1 MNKQVLIQN
10 VVKRH
15 IIRLA
20 TKDAIRESKKYKT
33 ANANRIRSEIT
44 HDVLELIGN
53 HLYSKTAFIKDITN
67 LYENTKNSL
76 KHIYEEIQKKPSL
89 WEKLKENLD
98 LDPKNIANALSDLV
112 PNLKSKLG
120 EWLED
125 VLGEIPFVNIVFKLS
140 KLEYSKT
147 LEWLE
152 KLYEKLPDNIKKNL
166 DNLKEKALSIKK
178 FIEKIW
184 DLLKQK
190 IKQSD
195 NKTINTAIYLV
206 YLGISQKIDNNT
218 FAKEKNNLIL
228 GLTGKIDSDKI
239 LDGLT
244 NEKLFDFVM
253 ALLEDYINIED
264 IVKYKSLPLQLYFL
278 YEEGYL
284 DQEMNILKGLKK

>member
-20 TKDAIRESKKYKT
+20 TRDAIRESKKYKT
-33 ANANRIRSEIT
+33 ANAHHIRNEIT
-44 HDVLELIGN
+44 PDVLELLGN

-140 KLEYSKT
+140 KLEYAKT

-152 KLYEKLPDNIKKNL
+152 KLYEKLPENIKKNL
-166 DNLKEKALSIKK
+166 DALKEKALSVKK
-178 FIEKIW
+178 FIEGIW
-184 DLLKQK
+184 DMLKEK
-190 IKQSD
+190 IKQTD
-195 NKTINTAIYLV
+195 NRAINTAIYLV
-206 YLGISQKIDNNT
+206 YLGISQKIDKNT
-218 FAKEKNNLIL
+218 FVKEKNNLIS

-239 LDGLT
+239 LDDLT
-244 NEKLFDFVM
+244 NEKLAEFVM
-253 ALLEDYINIED
+253 ALLEDYIDIED
-264 IVKYKSLPLQLYFL
+264 VVKYKSIPLQLYFL
-278 YEEGYL
+278 YQEGYL
-284 DQEMNILKGLKK
+284 DEELNILKGLKK